1 MTCHSLHMQQWKKHA
16 TVTRKKKVANERL
29 QTLLELLSQSTNM
42 INDVTFM
49 HSQIFLQITRMKNI

>member
-1 MTCHSLHMQQWKKHA
+1 MQQWKKHA